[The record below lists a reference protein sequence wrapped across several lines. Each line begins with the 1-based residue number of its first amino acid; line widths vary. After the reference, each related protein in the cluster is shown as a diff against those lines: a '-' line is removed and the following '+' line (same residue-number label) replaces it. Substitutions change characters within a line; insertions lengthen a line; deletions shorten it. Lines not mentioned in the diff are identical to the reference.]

1 MIDVQLNVKFSTRQ
15 YKSFLNRLKK
25 LALLIA
31 TVGIHANEGKQKV
44 IRRYTTMSKNGKQQS
59 HRAGKSHRMTIAK
72 LAYQNEFGS
81 NISIKPRYRTVTKQQ
96 SRKTLHTPTQ
106 KITKTTNIK
115 FSALRKAREQGY
127 LLLDKSGNFVAYFK
141 PNSIIHI
148 PERSFLRKTVRDI
161 DPKMHNMVSNILQDV
176 LVNKT
181 LTPNQ
186 AMNKISKLV
195 QYKVKNN
202 MKNTSP
208 NHPLTFKAKGHKS
221 PLVDEQDRLS
231 KAIKYKIY
239 KNPYTIGTAGN
250 VAYLKQFEKFIDKTL
265 KSAKQYEEIAVEI
278 TKKTRVFTYKGFNSN
293 FLK

>member
-1 MIDVQLNVKFSTRQ
+1 MIELSLDVKFSTRQ

-25 LALLIA
+25 LGLLIA

-44 IRRYTTMSKNGKQQS
+44 IRRYTSFSKGKT
-59 HRAGKSHRMTIAK
+59 HIAGKSHRMTIAK
-72 LAYQNEFGS
+72 LAYQNEFGA
-81 NISIKPRYRTVTKQQ
+81 NIRIKPKYK
-96 SRKTLHTPTQ
+96 
-106 KITKTTNIK
+106 TKTENKTTVYN
-115 FSALRKAREQGY
+115 SARHRITETISRRYSSFAKQKEQGY
-127 LLLDKSGNFVAYFK
+127 LLLDKSGNFVAYFRPTK
-141 PNSIIHI
+141 VIKI
-148 PERSFLRKTVRDI
+148 PERSFLRKTVKDI
-161 DPKMHNMVSNILQDV
+161 DPKIHNIVSNILQDV

-186 AMNKISKLV
+186 AMNKISKLI

-239 KNPYTIGTAGN
+239 KNPYRIGTSGN

-265 KSAKQYEEIAVEI
+265 KSAKMYEKIAEQI
-278 TKKTRVFTYKGFNSN
+278 TTKQKIFSYRRLNPNRSEY
-293 FLK
+293 LK